1 MSIKINA
8 FVADAAAA
16 AGVTATAT
24 NPIIDALL
32 AVTLTTALH
41 SAEISDASGKVIVFA
56 TMSDGAGGSVTRAV
70 ADSSGNIK
78 LFSNSLAA
86 IKFARAVNLAPGA
99 VVSYVAY
106 HKPISV
112 GDPLEGLKVRY
123 KLACAKSKTASA
135 KLVSVIAKRD
145 NAAAFG
151 WDTSTGATLAEYGDI
166 LARVAALTE
175 WDTSATA
182 LTNALAQMLI
192 TAGVDPL
199 TVVPTTPVQPPVP
212 AGT

>member
-8 FVADAAAA
+8 FVADAALA

-24 NPIIDALL
+24 NPIVDALL
-32 AVTLTTALH
+32 STTLTTALH
-41 SAEISDASGKVIVFA
+41 SAEISDASGKVLVFA
-56 TMSDGAGGSVTRAV
+56 TIADGAGTITRAV

-112 GDPLEGLKVRY
+112 GDPLEGLKGRY
-123 KLACAKSKTASA
+123 KVACAKSVTSSD
-135 KLVSVIAKRD
+135 KLALVIAKRD

-151 WDTSTGATLAEYGDI
+151 WDVSTGATLAEYNDI

-175 WDTSATA
+175 WAASATT
-182 LTNALAQMLI
+182 LTNSLAQMLI
-192 TAGVDPL
+192 TASVDPL
-199 TVVPTTPVQPPVP
+199 TVVPTMPVVQQGV
-212 AGT
+212 